1 MHYLGTVSSKYHPA
15 VAMPGEGE
23 GWRGGGNCQPGLT
36 SDLKMNGQNPGIRA
50 PGTTGSSC
58 SRLQHNINKQLELQK
73 LWLILIQFHTLVSP
87 LASFHAIRTCNVKL
101 VKWWPTQITWIV
113 CFRPWKSIKW
123 VLTISIDGTLSSV
136 QQLFSLSWRHMCHII
151 DSYGWSYSIF
161 PCCLNIFEFI
171 FSFLKCSSG
180 GGEAQNIFSQVHFHI
195 PRRLSYVNK

>member
-58 SRLQHNINKQLELQK
+58 SRLQHNINKQLEIQK

-87 LASFHAIRTCNVKL
+87 LASLHAIRTCNVKL
-101 VKWWPTQITWIV
+101 VKWWPTQITLIV

-123 VLTISIDGTLSSV
+123 VLTISIGGTLSSV
-136 QQLFSLSWRHMCHII
+136 QQLFSLSWRRWYVSHNGSLWMVLQYLSMLSEYFWIYFLLFKVQQWRGSKYI
-151 DSYGWSYSIF
+151 QSGALPYSTETVI
-161 PCCLNIFEFI
+161 C
-171 FSFLKCSSG
+171 K
-180 GGEAQNIFSQVHFHI
+180 
-195 PRRLSYVNK
+195 